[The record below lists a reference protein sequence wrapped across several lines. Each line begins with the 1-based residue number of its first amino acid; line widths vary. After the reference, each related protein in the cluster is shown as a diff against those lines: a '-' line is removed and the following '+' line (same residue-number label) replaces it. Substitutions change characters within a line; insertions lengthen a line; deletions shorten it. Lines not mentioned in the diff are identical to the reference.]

1 MAELFK
7 SYGAV
12 RVPYWPKVAR
22 IVIPSLIL
30 HTLLVAGVVY
40 VPGIRDAFHLTKMM
54 ADLKMVD
61 RDYKK
66 TQITDNVQ
74 VINLAGDDVFRYPD
88 GYFNTEPPVDM
99 TVPVVIA
106 QATPTPTPKPVP
118 IPIPVQPRVVIPPMA
133 RNRTQKGPMGGPNGP
148 KATPTPT
155 PPPIT
160 GDPQQAN
167 QAADQVA
174 EQFGIKRPH
183 DDEIN
188 RKPLKDFV
196 AMANDLF
203 DQGKLD
209 FSKPV
214 EVVIEA
220 ELDDNAEFV
229 NPHVVSKTGDGPLED
244 ISIRMVGA
252 LSESGALRMFKLG
265 DGSPELRKV
274 RFTIRM
280 DQTNFT
286 AQIESEAPDQE
297 KAKKMALGYGILL
310 KGVEILRAGHD
321 DEIAIAKG
329 TQVHADGK
337 KLIANFAMPREQAI
351 QLMKKQVAANAKPES

>member
-1 MAELFK
+1 M
-7 SYGAV
+7 
-12 RVPYWPKVAR
+12 PYWPKVAR
-22 IVIPSLIL
+22 IVIPSIIL
-30 HTLLVAGVVY
+30 HTMLVAGVVY

-54 ADLKMVD
+54 TDLKMVD

-118 IPIPVQPRVVIPPMA
+118 IPMPVQPRVIMPPMA
-133 RNRTQKGPMGGPNGP
+133 RNRMQKGPMGGPNGP
-148 KATPTPT
+148 KATPSPT

-174 EQFGIKRPH
+174 QQYGVNRPR
-183 DDEIN
+183 DNEIN

-196 AMANDLF
+196 AMANDLLVKG
-203 DQGKLD
+203 QLD

-220 ELDDNAEFV
+220 DLDENAQLV
-229 NPHVVSKTGDGPLED
+229 NATVVSKTGDGPLED
-244 ISIRMVGA
+244 ISKEMVRA
-252 LSESGALRMFKLG
+252 LSDSGALRMFIAENGKL
-265 DGSPELRKV
+265 ELNKV

-280 DQTNFT
+280 DQNNFS
-286 AQIESEAPDQE
+286 AQVESDAPNQDR
-297 KAKKMALGYGILL
+297 AKKMALAYGVLL
-310 KGVEILRAGHD
+310 AGVPILRPGKD
-321 DEIAIAKG
+321 DEIAIAKS
-329 TQVHADGK
+329 TTVRADGK
-337 KLIANFAMPREQAI
+337 KLIANFSMPRQQAI
-351 QLMKKQVAANAKPES
+351 DLMKKQVAADAKPES